1 MCVVFR
7 KWALSWMSL
16 GALLVDFRCFWPGA
30 GLCVGG
36 ELFFLVVLFFG
47 RVSGGVWVALLW
59 GVACCCFGQ
68 WGVES
73 GRGHVW
79 GVGDS

>member
-16 GALLVDFRCFWPGA
+16 GAPLVDFRCFWPGA

-47 RVSGGVWVALLW
+47 RVGVRRCVGGIVVGGGLLLFW
-59 GVACCCFGQ
+59 AMGCGE
-68 WGVES
+68 W
-73 GRGHVW
+73 
-79 GVGDS
+79 